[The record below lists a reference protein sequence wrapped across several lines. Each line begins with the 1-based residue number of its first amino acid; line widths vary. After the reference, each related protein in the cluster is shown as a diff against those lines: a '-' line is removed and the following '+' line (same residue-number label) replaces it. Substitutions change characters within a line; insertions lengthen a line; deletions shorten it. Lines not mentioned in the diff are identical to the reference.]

1 MTENEDAF
9 ELKRKTIEIIKKR
22 GIFDSLNWIV
32 AQRRLG
38 LSDHLKVTSEQ
49 SEKDFK
55 DCQRYFS
62 FEFNSHQY
70 ELFLENGH
78 YFHTPD
84 DMPYWGDVRLL
95 FDNELVFRS
104 KYEKESSDFGSEYK
118 LITIDSVI
126 DVLRLN
132 EWVNDLPTL
141 TDYEKEALA
150 QTQKK
155 REAEDKAKEAVRI
168 KENFDLGKFS

>member
-1 MTENEDAF
+1 MTEDEDAF
-9 ELKRKTIEIIKKR
+9 ELKRKAVEIIKKR

-38 LSDHLKVTSEQ
+38 LSDHLKVSPER

-55 DCQRYFS
+55 DCQKYFS
-62 FEFNSHQY
+62 FKFNGHRY

-78 YFHTPD
+78 YFQTPD
-84 DMPYWGDVRLL
+84 DTPYWGDVRLL
-95 FDNELVFRS
+95 FDNELVFKS
-104 KYEKESSDFGSEYK
+104 KYENEFTDFGSEYR

-141 TDYEKEALA
+141 TEFEKEALA
-150 QTQKK
+150 QTQEKI
-155 REAEDKAKEAVRI
+155 EAEDNAKEAERI
-168 KENFDLGKFS
+168 KKNFDLGKFS